1 MHGKAIPHSLIRQA
15 VFNYGQCLK
24 RAHIVLTVMG
34 LKVQTD
40 CKMRQETLLHPVG
53 WEQEYKVIFN
63 SLKDKYYL
71 L

>member
-1 MHGKAIPHSLIRQA
+1 
-15 VFNYGQCLK
+15 
-24 RAHIVLTVMG
+24 MG